1 MAVADWGGFA
11 QEMVVPAVQVWPVP
25 DTMSDIEAG
34 GFPIIYGTSHLALTE
49 RARLR
54 AGETLLVHGA
64 AGGVG
69 LAAVEIGKKI
79 GATVIAVAGGA
90 DKLAVARRHGADH
103 VLDHG
108 VDPIRERVK
117 ELTGGRGADVVF
129 DPVGGNAFDT
139 ALRCIAWDGRIIVIG
154 FASGLIPQ
162 VPANILLVKHISVM
176 GFYWGSYRHSRTR
189 AAGGVHARGP
199 VLVWRRGASARDRH
213 DPAVG
218 PRGGSLGSVDRPQG
232 AWKDRPD
239 HGVLNIMAKRKKG
252 ADEAVRDQYEAY
264 PYPARDPRDEA
275 KRLITGSPSRLAE
288 VNHYVFGGRM
298 DFAKPLRG
306 LVAGGGTGDAT
317 VMIAQQSAD
326 AGCPA
331 EIVHLEPSDAS
342 RKVAEARIAARKLGG
357 VRFAGMSLLD
367 LPGSDL
373 GPFDYI
379 DCCGVLHHLDDPA
392 AGLKAPDGR
401 VGARRRHGG

>member
-1 MAVADWGGFA
+1 MRAILCRTLGSPRDLVYGEAPAPEMAPGCVRIRVRTAGVNFADTLIIRGQYQRRPDGPFSPGLETAGEVIEVAPDVAGFKPGDRVMAVADWGGFA

-25 DTMSDIEAG
+25 DTMSDVEAG

-139 ALRCIAWDGRIIVIG
+139 ALRCIAWDGRIVIIG

-176 GFYWGSYRHSRTR
+176 GFYWGSYRIHAPERVAASMREVLSWYGEGALRPEIAMTLPLAR
-189 AAGGVHARGP
+189 AA
-199 VLVWRRGASARDRH
+199 
-213 DPAVG
+213 
-218 PRGGSLGSVDRPQG
+218 
-232 AWKDRPD
+232 
-239 HGVLNIMAKRKKG
+239 
-252 ADEAVRDQYEAY
+252 EALEA
-264 PYPARDPRDEA
+264 
-275 KRLITGSPSRLAE
+275 LI
-288 VNHYVFGGRM
+288 
-298 DFAKPLRG
+298 D
-306 LVAGGGTGDAT
+306 
-317 VMIAQQSAD
+317 
-326 AGCPA
+326 
-331 EIVHLEPSDAS
+331 
-342 RKVAEARIAARKLGG
+342 RKVLGK
-357 VRFAGMSLLD
+357 
-367 LPGSDL
+367 
-373 GPFDYI
+373 I
-379 DCCGVLHHLDDPA
+379 VLTTES
-392 AGLKAPDGR
+392 
-401 VGARRRHGG
+401 

>member
-1 MAVADWGGFA
+1 
-11 QEMVVPAVQVWPVP
+11 
-25 DTMSDIEAG
+25 
-34 GFPIIYGTSHLALTE
+34 
-49 RARLR
+49 
-54 AGETLLVHGA
+54 
-64 AGGVG
+64 
-69 LAAVEIGKKI
+69 
-79 GATVIAVAGGA
+79 
-90 DKLAVARRHGADH
+90 
-103 VLDHG
+103 
-108 VDPIRERVK
+108 
-117 ELTGGRGADVVF
+117 
-129 DPVGGNAFDT
+129 
-139 ALRCIAWDGRIIVIG
+139 
-154 FASGLIPQ
+154 
-162 VPANILLVKHISVM
+162 
-176 GFYWGSYRHSRTR
+176 
-189 AAGGVHARGP
+189 
-199 VLVWRRGASARDRH
+199 
-213 DPAVG
+213 
-218 PRGGSLGSVDRPQG
+218 
-232 AWKDRPD
+232 
-239 HGVLNIMAKRKKG
+239 MAKRKKG

-298 DFAKPLRG
+298 DFAKPLRV

-392 AGLKAPDGR
+392 AGLKALTGVLAPEGGMGLMVYGELGR
-401 VGARRRHGG
+401 TGVYPVQDLLHAITGDETPQQRVVTAKALLKVLPPTNWLRRNPVRG